1 MRALLYLIAILVKD
15 SANEIA
21 VRLQI
26 VSIESLVFDMNW
38 ESSTQKSERKRA
50 RVSREDQYNM
60 SNTNIGDASKLFTT
74 YLYRKDDIS

>member
-21 VRLQI
+21 DRLHI

-74 YLYRKDDIS
+74 CLYRKGDIS